1 MNNKVNLEEPQLRNS
16 IVVYFL
22 NSMVALAA
30 LGTVIYTIMIP
41 NVDAGLVAVVSS
53 ISTLIGKTVLDIM
66 MSQSGAEK
74 EDPMTSVAKEMLDL
88 LRIKSSEA
96 DPYTLDIT
104 KDNVLINKGNT
115 VMKTDREIFDG
126 VDDAVEER
134 KE

>member
-1 MNNKVNLEEPQLRNS
+1 MKSGTDSQLKDS

-115 VMKTDREIFDG
+115 VMKTDRDIFEGD
-126 VDDAVEER
+126 

>member
-1 MNNKVNLEEPQLRNS
+1 MKDREDNQLKNS

-88 LRIKSSEA
+88 LRVKSAET

-115 VMKTDREIFDG
+115 VMNTDREIF
-126 VDDAVEER
+126 E
-134 KE
+134 KEDKDNG

>member
-1 MNNKVNLEEPQLRNS
+1 MSNKPNLNEPQLRNS

-88 LRIKSSEA
+88 LRVKSAES

-115 VMKTDREIFDG
+115 VMNTDRDIF
-126 VDDAVEER
+126 E
-134 KE
+134 KEDKDNGQ

>member
-1 MNNKVNLEEPQLRNS
+1 MKSGTDNQLKDS

-115 VMKTDREIFDG
+115 VMKTDRDIFEGD
-126 VDDAVEER
+126 

>member
-1 MNNKVNLEEPQLRNS
+1 MNGRRRDDNQLKDS

-66 MSQSGAEK
+66 MSQSGADK
-74 EDPMTSVAKEMLDL
+74 EDPMTSVAKEMLHIL
-88 LRIKSSEA
+88 KVKSEDS
-96 DPYTLDIT
+96 DPYSLDIS

-115 VMKTDREIFDG
+115 QLNTDRAIF
-126 VDDAVEER
+126 EEEEE
-134 KE
+134 KNG

>member
-1 MNNKVNLEEPQLRNS
+1 MKDREDNQLKNS

-88 LRIKSSEA
+88 LRVKSAES

-115 VMKTDREIFDG
+115 VMKTDRDIF
-126 VDDAVEER
+126 EEE
-134 KE
+134 KEGKE

>member
-1 MNNKVNLEEPQLRNS
+1 MKSGTESQLKDS

-115 VMKTDREIFDG
+115 VMKTDRDIFEGD
-126 VDDAVEER
+126 

>member
-1 MNNKVNLEEPQLRNS
+1 MKGGSESQLKDS

-115 VMKTDREIFDG
+115 VMKTDREIF
-126 VDDAVEER
+126 EED

>member
-1 MNNKVNLEEPQLRNS
+1 MKDREDNQLKNS

-88 LRIKSSEA
+88 LRVKSAES

-104 KDNVLINKGNT
+104 KDNVLINKGGTQLN
-115 VMKTDREIFDG
+115 TDRDIFEK
-126 VDDAVEER
+126 EE
-134 KE
+134 KDNG

>member
-1 MNNKVNLEEPQLRNS
+1 MKGGTESQLKDS

-88 LRIKSSEA
+88 LRIKGAEA
-96 DPYTLDIT
+96 DPYSLDIT
-104 KDNVLINKGNT
+104 KDNVTINKGNT
-115 VMKTDREIFDG
+115 AINTDRDIF
-126 VDDAVEER
+126 EEEP
-134 KE
+134 K

>member
-1 MNNKVNLEEPQLRNS
+1 MSEQDSQLKNS

-22 NSMVALAA
+22 NSLVAMAA

-41 NVDAGLVAVVSS
+41 GVDAGLVAVVSS

-88 LRIKSSEA
+88 LRMKGEESEQ
-96 DPYTLDIT
+96 YNMDIT
-104 KDNVLINKGNT
+104 KDNVSINKGRT
-115 VMKTDREIFDG
+115 SFHTDREIFDK
-126 VDDAVEER
+126 
-134 KE
+134 KEDIE

>member
-1 MNNKVNLEEPQLRNS
+1 MKNTTDNQLKDS

-88 LRIKSSEA
+88 LRVKSEDA
-96 DPYTLDIT
+96 DPYSLDIT
-104 KDNVLINKGNT
+104 KENVTINKGKLGVN
-115 VMKTDREIFDG
+115 TDRSILEG
-126 VDDAVEER
+126 KEE
-134 KE
+134 

>member
-1 MNNKVNLEEPQLRNS
+1 MKDKEDNQLKNS

-88 LRIKSSEA
+88 LRMKGEESEQ
-96 DPYTLDIT
+96 YNMDIT
-104 KDNVLINKGNT
+104 KDNVSINKGRTSFN
-115 VMKTDREIFDG
+115 TDRDIF
-126 VDDAVEER
+126 EE

>member
-1 MNNKVNLEEPQLRNS
+1 MKNTADSQLKDS

-88 LRIKSSEA
+88 LRTQGSKEEEYQV
-96 DPYTLDIT
+96 DVT
-104 KDNVLINKGNT
+104 KENVTINKGSAKLN
-115 VMKTDREIFDG
+115 TDRDIFEG
-126 VDDAVEER
+126 ES
-134 KE
+134 

>member
-1 MNNKVNLEEPQLRNS
+1 MKDKEDNQLKNS

-88 LRIKSSEA
+88 LRMKGEESEQ
-96 DPYTLDIT
+96 YNMDIT
-104 KDNVLINKGNT
+104 KDNVSINKGRTSFN
-115 VMKTDREIFDG
+115 TDRDIF
-126 VDDAVEER
+126 EE
-134 KE
+134 KD

>member
-1 MNNKVNLEEPQLRNS
+1 MRGGTEPQLKDS

-22 NSMVALAA
+22 NSLVALAA

-88 LRIKSSEA
+88 LRVKSSEA

-115 VMKTDREIFDG
+115 VMKTDREIF
-126 VDDAVEER
+126 EEGT

>member
-1 MNNKVNLEEPQLRNS
+1 MKGGSESQLKDS

-115 VMKTDREIFDG
+115 QMKTDRDIFDG
-126 VDDAVEER
+126 D

>member
-1 MNNKVNLEEPQLRNS
+1 MKDKDDNQLKNS

-66 MSQSGAEK
+66 MSQSGADK

-115 VMKTDREIFDG
+115 VMKTDRDIF
-126 VDDAVEER
+126 EEENSTAP

>member
-1 MNNKVNLEEPQLRNS
+1 MKDKEDNQLKNS

-88 LRIKSSEA
+88 LRVKSAES

-104 KDNVLINKGNT
+104 KDNVLINKGGTQLN
-115 VMKTDREIFDG
+115 TDRDIF
-126 VDDAVEER
+126 E
-134 KE
+134 KEDKDNG

>member
-1 MNNKVNLEEPQLRNS
+1 MKSGDNQLKDS

-88 LRIKSSEA
+88 LRLKSADA
-96 DPYTLDIT
+96 DPYSLDIT
-104 KDNVLINKGNT
+104 KDNVSINKGNT
-115 VMKTDREIFDG
+115 QMNTDRNIFDG
-126 VDDAVEER
+126 EEE
-134 KE
+134 K

>member
-1 MNNKVNLEEPQLRNS
+1 MKENDSQLKNS

-22 NSMVALAA
+22 NSLVAMAA

-74 EDPMTSVAKEMLDL
+74 EDPMTGVAKAMIELVHGQVSKSEPMELDV
-88 LRIKSSEA
+88 
-96 DPYTLDIT
+96 T
-104 KDNVLINKGNT
+104 KDRVAISKGE
-115 VMKTDREIFDG
+115 VSVSTDRNAKD
-126 VDDAVEER
+126 EE
-134 KE
+134 

>member
-1 MNNKVNLEEPQLRNS
+1 MKDREDNQLKNS

-88 LRIKSSEA
+88 LRVKSSEA
-96 DPYTLDIT
+96 DPYSLDIT
-104 KDNVLINKGNT
+104 KENVTINKGHT
-115 VMKTDREIFDG
+115 QLTTDRAIFD
-126 VDDAVEER
+126 EEE
-134 KE
+134 K

>member
-1 MNNKVNLEEPQLRNS
+1 MKDREDNQLKNS

-88 LRIKSSEA
+88 LRVKSAEA

-115 VMKTDREIFDG
+115 VMKTDRDIFD
-126 VDDAVEER
+126 EEE
-134 KE
+134 K

>member
-1 MNNKVNLEEPQLRNS
+1 MKSGTDNQLKDS

-104 KDNVLINKGNT
+104 KDNVLINKGST
-115 VMKTDREIFDG
+115 VMKTDRDIFEGD
-126 VDDAVEER
+126 

>member
-1 MNNKVNLEEPQLRNS
+1 
-16 IVVYFL
+16 
-22 NSMVALAA
+22 MVALAA

-88 LRIKSSEA
+88 LRVKSAES

-115 VMKTDREIFDG
+115 VMKTDRDIF
-126 VDDAVEER
+126 EEE
-134 KE
+134 KEGKE